1 MRILVTGTAGFIGS
15 HIANHLASKSAHI
28 DVTCVDVRAPRSEAH
43 ARLTTEVKPYR
54 ALLPRVSA
62 GAFDVV
68 VHQAA
73 ITNTLVSKSPELSDI
88 NVEGVGDL
96 ATACARSSTR
106 MVFASSASIYGA
118 ITSDRAVRVGD
129 ENVKAICGGPLNP
142 YGVSKLQ
149 AERRLAD
156 TDGLQ
161 YTAFRYTNVF
171 GSGESPKGTMAC
183 ILTQMIKRAVA
194 GAEVDLFSDT
204 LDASRDF
211 VPVSRV
217 VEAVTCAALEHRS
230 VPSGSVYNLGSG
242 VSIRFAEIVEWLCML
257 APGGRLRLNL
267 IPNPVSGRYQYRTR
281 VFTLDTESAFNLG
294 ALSRAD
300 LFHSAE
306 TLARSF
312 IESKGHDACM
322 LH

>member
-1 MRILVTGTAGFIGS
+1 MRILVTGAAGFIGS
-15 HIANHLASKSAHI
+15 HIADHLASKSADI
-28 DVTCVDVRAPRSEAH
+28 DVTCVDVRAPRSEVH
-43 ARLTTEVKPYR
+43 TRLTTEVKPYR
-54 ALLPRVSA
+54 ELLPRVSA

-73 ITNTLVSKSPELSDI
+73 ITNTLVNKSPELSDI
-88 NVEGVGDL
+88 NVDGVGDL
-96 ATACARSSTR
+96 ATACAHSSTR
-106 MVFASSASIYGA
+106 LIFASSASIYGK

-129 ENVKAICGGPLNP
+129 ENVKAFCSGPLNP
-142 YGVSKLQ
+142 YGASKLQ
-149 AERRLAD
+149 AERRLAG

-171 GSGESPKGTMAC
+171 GSGETSKGKMAC
-183 ILTQMIKRAVA
+183 ILTQMIKRAVT
-194 GAEVDLFSDT
+194 GAEIDLFSDT

-217 VEAVTCAALEHRS
+217 VEAVSCTALEDRFVS
-230 VPSGSVYNLGSG
+230 SGSVYNLGSG
-242 VSIRFAEIVEWLCML
+242 VSIRFTEIVEWLCML
-257 APGGRLRLNL
+257 APEGRLRLNL
-267 IPNPVSGRYQYRTR
+267 IPNPVSGRYQYRTS
-281 VFTLDTESAFNLG
+281 VFTLDTESAFNLD

-306 TLARSF
+306 KLARSF
-312 IESKGHDACM
+312 LVSEGHEACM